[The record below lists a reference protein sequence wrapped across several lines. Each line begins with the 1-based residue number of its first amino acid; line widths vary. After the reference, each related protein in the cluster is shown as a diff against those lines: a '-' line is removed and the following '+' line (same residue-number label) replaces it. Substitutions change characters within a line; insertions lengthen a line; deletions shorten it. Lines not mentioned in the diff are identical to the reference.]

1 MPSSETD
8 PTSPEAVRDRRA
20 QTGAWLLLLVMLMVA
35 AAALLRGLG

>member
-8 PTSPEAVRDRRA
+8 PATPDEVRDRRA
-20 QTGAWLLLLVMLMVA
+20 RTGAWLLLLVMLLVA